1 MGQQQPKTK
10 RPFYQA
16 FSVPVRF
23 FQITLQNATV
33 TKLTSCDSLS

>member
-1 MGQQQPKTK
+1 MGQQQAKTK

-23 FQITLQNATV
+23 FQITLQTNR
-33 TKLTSCDSLS
+33 LSLDQK